1 MLASS
6 WSSIRLNVEEAH
18 HQAGSTRRICGHILI
33 GQATPFFYDI
43 LFPQGVTF
51 KD

>member
-1 MLASS
+1 MFASS
-6 WSSIRLNVEEAH
+6 WSSIRLNVEGAH

-33 GQATPFFYDI
+33 GQATPFFNDI
-43 LFPQGVTF
+43 LIPQGVTF